1 MQDLIIRDVRLT
13 GARPEGNEV
22 LEVDSRTPLDR
33 PIGWVSYKAEA
44 YKGDVRVQIL
54 CHGAGVPLYVRQR
67 ADVLWGPDKEWVF
80 SQGGLGLIFCEEGV
94 KLDNVHEFRLWR
106 DKVKKID
113 IMGCGAAYITPGYEG
128 RDGDGNLLCMRFAQ
142 WTKAD
147 VRAST
152 AAQEY
157 NFRRM
162 QFGGW
167 EGTVLTYDWTGKVS
181 KVEYSPAN

>member
-13 GARPEGNEV
+13 GPRPEGNEV
-22 LEVDSRTPLDR
+22 IDVDSRTPLDFAL
-33 PIGWVSYKAEA
+33 GWVSNKAEA
-44 YKGDVRVQIL
+44 YHRDVRVKIL
-54 CHGAGVPLYVRQR
+54 CHGVGVPLYVRQR
-67 ADVLWGPDKEWVF
+67 ADVPFGGDKQTVL
-80 SQGGLGLIFCEEGV
+80 SQGGLGLVFCEEGV
-94 KLDNVHEFRLWR
+94 ALNNVHEFRLWR

-128 RDGDGNLLCMRFAQ
+128 KYGDGNLLCMRLAQ

-152 AAQEY
+152 AGQEY
-157 NFRRM
+157 DFRIM

-181 KVEYSPAN
+181 KVEYSPAT